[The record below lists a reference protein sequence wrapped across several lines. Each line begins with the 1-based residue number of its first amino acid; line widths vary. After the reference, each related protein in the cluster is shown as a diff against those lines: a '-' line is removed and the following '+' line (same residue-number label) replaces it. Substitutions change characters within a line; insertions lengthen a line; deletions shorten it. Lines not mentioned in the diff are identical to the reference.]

1 MRKWGSVCLGCSW
14 IHTGLR
20 GTTTLHRREKVTLDY
35 GWPGAHDKGG
45 ILVLVQNM
53 LNAIIYRCIHLI
65 NICAFEVQMV
75 AKDSRKH
82 SIGHI

>member
-1 MRKWGSVCLGCSW
+1 
-14 IHTGLR
+14 
-20 GTTTLHRREKVTLDY
+20 
-35 GWPGAHDKGG
+35 
-45 ILVLVQNM
+45 M